1 MGITIDEA
9 IKELEIIN
17 HDGFIVTRYS
27 EFEALGL
34 GIEAL
39 KVIKE
44 FRTGRYKTIN
54 SPLPGETEE

>member
-1 MGITIDEA
+1 MTIDEA
-9 IKELEIIN
+9 IKILTDQIGVAE
-17 HDGFIVTRYS
+17 
-27 EFEALGL
+27 EFGKVDCMDAFQL

-54 SPLPGETEE
+54 SPLLGETE